1 MPFGSRIQF
10 YILRECLSGLALV
23 LGILLI
29 AILMIDVVEQLRTVG
44 SDVSLSLLGALQLSL
59 MKLPQIM
66 EQTLPFAL
74 LVASMMA
81 FTRLN
86 RRSELSIIRASG
98 ISAWRFLTPVIV
110 LGLVVGIATTTLL
123 NPISARLTESFEV
136 ARAQILDKGRHGDGR
151 VRFTGVW
158 LRQGD
163 DTSQIVIHAQHVDQ
177 GGVVLRNVK
186 MIEEE
191 RLYSGSQPT
200 SDFAFARRI
209 DAERATLR
217 DGFWQL
223 ENVIE
228 NIPNQ
233 PPERKANLAIPSP
246 LDAVTLF
253 DKFASPNTIGFWRLP
268 RFIQQTQAAGL
279 DASRYRMR
287 WHALDGDALPCSS
300 PWVSSAPWSACR
312 LQRMG
317 GTSQLL
323 AIGALAAIGLYFFTQ
338 FSTSLGATGAAPPIV
353 AAWSPPL
360 FVLFCT
366 MSVTSPT
373 GKMADTHPALT
384 LASPTRPS
392 LAPLKRYPE

>member
-1 MPFGSRIQF
+1 M
-10 YILRECLSGLALV
+10 AMAV
-23 LGILLI
+23 
-29 AILMIDVVEQLRTVG
+29 
-44 SDVSLSLLGALQLSL
+44 SD
-59 MKLPQIM
+59 
-66 EQTLPFAL
+66 
-74 LVASMMA
+74 
-81 FTRLN
+81 
-86 RRSELSIIRASG
+86 
-98 ISAWRFLTPVIV
+98 
-110 LGLVVGIATTTLL
+110 
-123 NPISARLTESFEV
+123 
-136 ARAQILDKGRHGDGR
+136 
-151 VRFTGVW
+151 TGVW

-209 DAERATLR
+209 DADR
-217 DGFWQL
+217 
-223 ENVIE
+223 
-228 NIPNQ
+228 
-233 PPERKANLAIPSP
+233 PPCRTVSGSWKTSSKTFPTSHRSGKQTSPSP
-246 LDAVTLF
+246 LRWTPSHCSTSLPLPTRS
-253 DKFASPNTIGFWRLP
+253 ASGACRVSSS
-268 RFIQQTQAAGL
+268 QTQAAGL

-287 WHALDGDALPCSS
+287 WHALMATPALFVAMGLIGAVVCL
-300 PWVSSAPWSACR
+300 R

-366 MSVTSPT
+366 LLHRLP
-373 GKMADTHPALT
+373 GRRLT
-384 LASPTRPS
+384 RIQP
-392 LAPLKRYPE
+392 